1 MAPETREP
9 HLPSLV
15 AGIGLIA
22 VGAALLLDALDVI
35 DLDPT
40 AIWPAL
46 LALVGAALLAGG
58 VQQRRRTRR

>member
-1 MAPETREP
+1 MPDPRRP

-22 VGAALLLDALDVI
+22 IGVALLLDALDAI
-35 DLDPT
+35 TLHAG

-46 LALVGAALLAGG
+46 LALLGAVLLAGG
-58 VQQRRRTRR
+58 VQEHLRRRS